1 MRAVFFCFSLFSNN
15 KISLISGVVVT
26 GALLCIQ
33 GIMQPFQSRFKN
45 IQESLVLLNL
55 LLVHVFA
62 VHRDYNDSNSA
73 IVEYLILTVLLY
85 FIFFIVYTCLITLC
99 SQKMKQI
106 RSVLDVV
113 HNIWKQKGKKSLEL
127 SKPAL
132 SSEVPDVT
140 FNYKEYREPLVAY
153 TDSVM

>member
-1 MRAVFFCFSLFSNN
+1 M
-15 KISLISGVVVT
+15 VVT

-33 GIMQPFQSRFKN
+33 GIIRPFQRGFKN
-45 IQESLVLLNL
+45 IQESLFLLNF
-55 LLVHVFA
+55 LLVYVFA
-62 VHRDYNDSNSA
+62 GHRDYNDSSNA

-85 FIFFIVYTCLITLC
+85 FILFIFYACLITLC
-99 SQKMKQI
+99 GRKIEQI

-113 HNIWKQKGKKSLEL
+113 YNIWKKKEKKSLEL
-127 SKPAL
+127 TKPAL

-153 TDSVM
+153 TDSIM